1 MKNMTLALSCLFIL
15 LPTFALAAQTALA
28 NEETRQEQIMAQR
41 CLTFGLNKLRADNP
55 GLHAKLQTARPNAS
69 TAVIERFDE
78 NIGSQHIATQVTA
91 NLETKQGATGEM
103 MCLLENDEPL
113 FVYFYNLD
121 E

>member
-1 MKNMTLALSCLFIL
+1 MKNATLALSCLFIL
-15 LPTFALAAQTALA
+15 LPTFALAARTALA
-28 NEETRQEQIMAQR
+28 NEETRQEQVMAQR

-91 NLETKQGATGEM
+91 NLETKQGTPGEM

-113 FVYFYNLD
+113 FVYFHNLD